1 MIPSKRQ
8 TGRFRPMANPK
19 AQAARSSPAT
29 QAEDQIEALL
39 RAALTPD
46 VSLGATL
53 KFVHEG
59 AGVLVIDGTKTPN
72 EVHRRDEPAD
82 CTIYIDPVLNLA
94 IFQQRAD
101 RNEAFRQGR
110 IRIVGDVH
118 VVGLLRPIMLRQ
130 SNATEDG
137 FRE

>member
-1 MIPSKRQ
+1 
-8 TGRFRPMANPK
+8 MATSTRK
-19 AQAARSSPAT
+19 AAAPGPAT
-29 QAEDQIEALL
+29 QAEDEIEALL

-46 VSLGATL
+46 VSLGAKL

-59 AGVLVIDGTKTPN
+59 AGVVFIDGTKKPN

-82 CTIYIDPVLNLA
+82 CTVHIDPVLNLA